1 MTTTIETF
9 TDVVIRDV
17 LITGTVEVTTDG
29 DGRRTAGEIER
40 GLCLDVWN
48 PTFPTPCDS
57 FMRSDAA
64 IRAVLE
70 ARWARAQGVVPFR
83 RRAAA

>member
-1 MTTTIETF
+1 MTTTIEPF
-9 TDVVIRDV
+9 DNVVINDI
-17 LITGTVEVTTDG
+17 LITGTVEVTTDA

-40 GLCLDVWN
+40 GLCLDVWS
-48 PTFPTPCDS
+48 PIFQPPCDS

-70 ARWARAQGVVPFR
+70 ARWARAEGVVPFR